1 MTRRPLFIISFL
13 ILVTIIFALGLF
25 LYGEAGFLSFSKI
38 DSNILWELRF
48 PKIITALLAG
58 GMLASAGLLLQVF
71 FQNPL
76 AGPDLLGINAGSSLG
91 VAFAIMGAPF
101 LPSAFNEIGQP
112 LMSVLGALSV
122 FLLLVFLVRKNV
134 SAITLIILGLLIASF
149 TGSLISILVNMT
161 PSLQVKNFLMWSMGS
176 FQGITL
182 ERLPLFVFLSILGTT
197 ILCFLPK
204 QLNQFV
210 LGENYARSMG
220 INVRSFKI
228 WLILLCSYLIGVVTV
243 YCGPIG
249 FIGIIA
255 PHMARSLIKQSD
267 VRLVLP
273 SAFMIGGI
281 LALFTEFI
289 LIFTSSYSL
298 AANSILG
305 LIGAPV
311 IALYFYRQRRLL

>member
-1 MTRRPLFIISFL
+1 
-13 ILVTIIFALGLF
+13 
-25 LYGEAGFLSFSKI
+25 
-38 DSNILWELRF
+38 
-48 PKIITALLAG
+48 
-58 GMLASAGLLLQVF
+58 MLASAGLLLQVF

-76 AGPDLLGINAGSSLG
+76 AGPDLLGINAGSCLG
-91 VAFAIMGAPF
+91 VALAIMGAPF

-134 SAITLIILGLLIASF
+134 SAITLIVLGLLIASF
-149 TGSLISILVNMT
+149 TGSLISVLVNMT

-182 ERLPLFVFLSILGTT
+182 ERLPLFVFLSLFGTT

-220 INVRSFKI
+220 VNVRSFKI

-243 YCGPIG
+243 FCGPIG

-255 PHMARSLIKQSD
+255 PHMARSLIKHSD
-267 VRLVLP
+267 IRLVLP